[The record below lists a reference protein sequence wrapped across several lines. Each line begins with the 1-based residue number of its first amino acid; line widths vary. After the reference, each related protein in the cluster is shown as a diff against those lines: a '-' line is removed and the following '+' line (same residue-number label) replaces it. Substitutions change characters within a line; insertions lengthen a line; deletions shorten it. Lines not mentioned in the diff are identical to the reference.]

1 MMLLGSMWKNPVAVA
16 ALMAGFAAVAL
27 LVYSLLQFLSK
38 GLQSYEEKYVGS
50 AARSLD
56 AMYLTMS
63 AQQILYTSL
72 LCTLVVFILIAVTT
86 TNLVL
91 GLVLGLLAFAGPGM
105 TIRVLKWRRDR
116 KFNEQLVDSLMAMG
130 NALRVGHSL
139 PASLELIAREMDN
152 PMGQEMRLVVQEMRL
167 GVAMEDALGHLHERM
182 PGEDLDIL
190 ITSIM
195 ISREVGGN
203 LAEIFDTIADTIRDR
218 HRLQGK
224 ISSLTAQGKL
234 QGAIIGLLPIM
245 IALFLNAS
253 NPELLRPMYTD
264 WVGIAMLGAIVV
276 MEAIGVLMI
285 WKIVSIK
292 I

>member
-1 MMLLGSMWKNPVAVA
+1 MMLLGSMWKSPVAVA

-27 LVYSLLQFLSK
+27 LVYSILQFLSK

-50 AARSLD
+50 ATRSLD

-63 AQQILYTSL
+63 AQQILYISL

-86 TNLVL
+86 ANLVL
-91 GLVLGLLAFAGPGM
+91 GLALGLLAFVGPGV
-105 TIRVLKWRRDR
+105 TIRMLKCRRDR

-139 PASLELIAREMDN
+139 PASLELIAKEMDN
-152 PMGQEMRLVVQEMRL
+152 PMGQEMSLVVQEMRL

-234 QGAIIGLLPIM
+234 QGAIIGLLPVM
-245 IALFLNAS
+245 IALFLHAS